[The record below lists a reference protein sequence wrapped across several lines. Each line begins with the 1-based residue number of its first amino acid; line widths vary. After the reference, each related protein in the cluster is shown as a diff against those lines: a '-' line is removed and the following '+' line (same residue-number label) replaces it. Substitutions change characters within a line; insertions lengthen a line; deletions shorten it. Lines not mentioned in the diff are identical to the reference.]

1 MANPKVRKFAGD
13 LRFWQYGSGAE
24 RLPVIPEASDAFGNQ
39 PIEQN
44 TLVFSYEAGETTNVT
59 SKRRDDRYGQITHSD
74 SNPGTTAIS
83 ITLLEVPPL
92 ILARMLYGSGTSGAV
107 AAGAV
112 TDVAY
117 TAHSKDVP
125 IKLAHRYLLASPAP
139 VVEKGGTPLVAGTD
153 YTIDG
158 RQGLLIPKAGGD
170 IESGDELTVSY
181 SYDDYIRTAINGGA
195 TPNEKFHILG
205 DVEDRISGE
214 NGLLRI
220 PQVDLTV
227 DGDVDWFS
235 AEPIQVTLTGNVVF
249 RSEES
254 ALYTFETYEQAA

>member
-13 LRFWQYGSGAE
+13 LRFWQFGAGAE
-24 RLPVIPEASDAFGNQ
+24 RLPVIPEPADAFGNQ

-44 TLVFSYEAGETTNVT
+44 TLVFSYEAGDTTNVT
-59 SKRRDDRYGQITHSD
+59 SKRRDDRYGQIIHSD
-74 SNPGTTAIS
+74 ANPGTTSIS
-83 ITLLEVPPL
+83 VTLLEVPPL
-92 ILARMLYGSGTSGAV
+92 ILARMLYGSGNSGSV
-107 AAGAV
+107 ATGSV

-125 IKLAHRYLLASPAP
+125 IKLAHRFLLASPTP
-139 VVEKGGTPLVAGTD
+139 VVEKAGTPLVAGTD
-153 YTIDG
+153 YTIDN
-158 RQGLLIPKAGGD
+158 RQGLLIPKAGGA

-205 DVEDRISGE
+205 DVQDRISGE
-214 NGLLRI
+214 SGLLRI
-220 PQVDLTV
+220 PQADLTV

-249 RSEES
+249 RAEES
-254 ALYTFETYEQAA
+254 ALYTFEVYEQAA